1 MNETTK
7 TEAAE
12 IAAILQSYINVCGI
26 TQYVE
31 PIARNFDVIEKI
43 KCKLRICNMPQIM
56 AINAE
61 RRLRPLSYIRRG
73 LPRFAIA
80 RSSASFGILR

>member
-31 PIARNFDVIEKI
+31 PIARNFDVIEK
-43 KCKLRICNMPQIM
+43 NQMQI
-56 AINAE
+56 AYLQHAANN
-61 RRLRPLSYIRRG
+61 G
-73 LPRFAIA
+73 D
-80 RSSASFGILR
+80 

>member
-43 KCKLRICNMPQIM
+43 KCKLRICNMSDFVRQ
-56 AINAE
+56 AVAALDAKLSTINSKEKAADAGT
-61 RRLRPLSYIRRG
+61 SNG
-73 LPRFAIA
+73 KND
-80 RSSASFGILR
+80 